1 MVENKN
7 NLLINDDYF
16 NVVMMYI
23 FDVILLFDFIIRE
36 LDLN

>member
-7 NLLINDDYF
+7 NLLINDDHF

-23 FDVILLFDFIIRE
+23 FDVIVLFDFIIRD